1 MIVTA
6 GIDIGGT
13 ETKIGIVNRDG
24 EILAFK
30 SIATNADKG
39 HVVFLEQLQAEITEL
54 LGSLSAV
61 SLVGIGIAAP
71 TGSCQNGTI
80 ENASNLG
87 WPRNLPVCDL
97 IGSYFDVPSVISN
110 DANAAA
116 VGEMLYG
123 VAQGVDN
130 FICITLGTG
139 LGSGIVADG
148 KLLLG
153 ADGHAGELGHF
164 IAIPDG
170 RSCSCGRKGC
180 LETYASASGIVKTYL
195 QLSGNRVNHIT
206 SENNGRLTAKKITK
220 AALVGDEIALKA
232 FELTGEILGKKLADA
247 VSILN
252 PELIV
257 LNGGLSRAGDLI
269 LIPTRKHLEQNLLN
283 IYNGTVE
290 VKISEISSKKSA
302 VLGAAAFMWLKLNEV
317 SEEATKQHH

>member
-1 MIVTA
+1 MIVAA

-13 ETKIGIVNRDG
+13 ETKIGFVNRDG
-24 EILAFK
+24 DMLAFTN
-30 SIATNADKG
+30 IATNAERGYKA
-39 HVVFLEQLQAEITEL
+39 FLKQLQSEITVL
-54 LGSLSAV
+54 IDSLSAV

-71 TGSCQNGTI
+71 TGSYQNGTI

-97 IGSYFDVPSVISN
+97 LGSYFDVPAVISN

-164 IAIPDG
+164 IAVPNG
-170 RSCSCGRKGC
+170 RPCACGRNGC
-180 LETYASASGIVKTYL
+180 LETYASATGIVKTYL
-195 QLSGNRVNHIT
+195 QLSEKISTHT
-206 SENNGRLTAKKITK
+206 PSENNSRLTAKNITK
-220 AALVGDEIALKA
+220 AALAGDENALKA
-232 FELTGEILGKKLADA
+232 FEITGEILGKKLADA
-247 VSILN
+247 ISVLN

-269 LIPTRKHLEQNLLN
+269 LLPTRKHLEENLLN

-290 VKISEISSKKSA
+290 VKISKISSKKSA
-302 VLGAAAFMWLKLNEV
+302 VLGAAAFMWLKLDEV

>member
-24 EILAFK
+24 EILIFK
-30 SIATNADKG
+30 SIATNAGKG
-39 HVVFLEQLQAEITEL
+39 HKAFLEQLQGEITAL
-54 LGSLSAV
+54 IKSLPAV
-61 SLVGIGIAAP
+61 SLLGIGIAAP
-71 TGSCQNGTI
+71 TGSYHNGTI

-87 WPRNLPVCDL
+87 WPRNLPICDL
-97 IGSYFDVPSVISN
+97 IGGYFDVPAVISN

-123 VAQGVDN
+123 AAQGVDN

-164 IAIPDG
+164 IAVPDG
-170 RSCSCGRKGC
+170 RPCACGRNGC
-180 LETYASASGIVKTYL
+180 LETYASATGIVKTYL
-195 QLSGNRVNHIT
+195 QLSGKNLPQIP
-206 SENNGRLTAKKITK
+206 SKNNGRLTAKKITK
-220 AALVGDEIALKA
+220 AALAGDEIALKA

-247 VSILN
+247 VSVLN
-252 PELIV
+252 PEMIV
-257 LNGGLSRAGDLI
+257 LNGGLSRAGGLI
-269 LIPTRKHLEQNLLN
+269 LIPTKKHLEQNLLN

-302 VLGAAAFMWLKLNEV
+302 VLGAAAFMWIKLDEV